1 MSEELSF
8 GRWLRRRRRALDLTQ
23 KALANQVGCAEITVR
38 RMEANAYKPSKEL
51 AFVLFE
57 KLGIPEPERPQ
68 WILFARGMS
77 NMPTR
82 ASPGQ
87 KKPNSNLPASLTSF
101 IGREKELAD
110 VIKLINRHRL
120 VTLTGSGGVGK
131 TRFAI
136 KVGEQVLKNYSDGVW
151 WTELASLNDPRLLP
165 QATARLFGL
174 ISQPNIPD
182 IDLLVNFLRTKSA
195 LLILDNCEHLL
206 DACAHLADTL
216 LKNCPN
222 LTILVTS
229 RVPLEIIGE
238 ARYRI
243 PSLRIPEYQ
252 DQLDDLIDCESV
264 ELFEARAQLIRFDF
278 SLTPENAS
286 SVAQICHRLD
296 GIPLAIELAAAKAG
310 VLSTAQIAQQL
321 GESLNLLTG
330 GSRTALPRH
339 QTLRASV
346 NWSWGLLTQAEQRF
360 LRQLS
365 VFAGG
370 WSLEAAQSVCDGDV
384 SDLLHSLVTKSLIV
398 MNRGTENN
406 TRYSFHEIIRQYA
419 YEKLE
424 ESGESEVVRRRH
436 LDFFLA
442 TALRFEQ
449 EVHGSQALKWV
460 KRVTAEHDNL
470 HEAINWAG
478 ESGQVQSGLRL
489 GFALH
494 YYWLNYGYWSLGR
507 ETLERLLDH
516 PEAAEHTTVRAD
528 ALNLAGDLATS
539 QGDLEAARA
548 LLKES
553 KAIGIEL
560 GESGKASLGWTRM
573 LLGQSMMGYDNAT
586 AQHELE
592 QSILLLREAGES
604 WRFAI
609 ALLVRGN
616 LAGSQGDLT
625 QARTLYSESLEIFQS
640 MGDTWTSALPTN
652 ALGWISYYLGEYT
665 TASTYSQQGLEI
677 LRKMEGKK
685 FLSSPLSR
693 LGAIALLQ
701 GDDEQAII
709 HFDEELSITRELM
722 NKEEIANA
730 LCDLGIAVKHQGD
743 IVRATR
749 LFREGLELSQET
761 GNKYLIAACLTGL
774 ASIVQQARHA
784 AQILAAAQVAFEKS
798 EEFIEPL
805 HRIEHEHAKKTVCT
819 ALSDT
824 DFVSAWEEGKQMPL
838 EQAIAYALEEYDE

>member
-1 MSEELSF
+1 MSAELSF
-8 GRWLRRRRRALDLTQ
+8 GKWLRRRRRALDLTQ

-51 AFVLFE
+51 ALVLFE
-57 KLGIPEPERPQ
+57 KLDIPEPERPQ
-68 WILFARGMS
+68 WVLFARGMS
-77 NMPTR
+77 HMPTQ

-110 VIKLINRHRL
+110 VIRLINRNRL

-136 KVGEQVLKNYSDGVW
+136 KVGEQLLKNYSDGIW
-151 WTELASLNDPRLLP
+151 WIELASLNDPKLLP
-165 QATARLFGL
+165 QATSRLFGL

-182 IDLLVNFLRTKSA
+182 IDLLINFLRAKSA

-216 LKNCPN
+216 LKNCPD

-243 PSLRIPEYQ
+243 PSLRIPDLQ
-252 DQLDDLIDCESV
+252 DQLDNLREFESV
-264 ELFEARAQLIRFDF
+264 KLFEERAQLIRFDF
-278 SLTPENAS
+278 SLTQENAS
-286 SVAQICHRLD
+286 SVAQICYRLN

-310 VLSTAQIAQQL
+310 VLSTVQIAQQL

-346 NWSWGLLTQAEQRF
+346 NWSWSLLTQAEQRL

-406 TRYSFHEIIRQYA
+406 TRYSFHEIIRHYA

-436 LDFFLA
+436 LDFFLGV
-442 TALRFEQ
+442 ALRFEH
-449 EVHGSQALKWV
+449 EVHGAQALNWI
-460 KRVTAEHDNL
+460 KRVSAEHDNL
-470 HEAINWAG
+470 NEAINWAG

-489 GFALH
+489 GYALH

-507 ETLERLLDH
+507 ETLERLLAH
-516 PEAAEHTTVRAD
+516 TEAAEHTTVRAD

-553 KAIGIEL
+553 KAIGMEL
-560 GESGKASLGWTRM
+560 GESGKSSLGWARM
-573 LLGQSMMGYDNAT
+573 LFGQSLMGYDNAM

-592 QSILLLREAGES
+592 QSIILLREAGES

-609 ALLVRGN
+609 ALLVRGT
-616 LAGSQGDLT
+616 LAESQGYLM

-640 MGDTWTSALPTN
+640 IGDTWTSALPTM
-652 ALGWISYYLGEYT
+652 ALGRIFYYLSEYA
-665 TASTYSQQGLEI
+665 TASTYLQRGLEI
-677 LRKMEGKK
+677 LRAMEGKK
-685 FLSSPLSR
+685 FLSSALAR
-693 LGAIALLQ
+693 LGSIALLQ
-701 GDDEQAII
+701 GDDEQAIM
-709 HFDEELSITRELM
+709 HFDERLSITRELM
-722 NKEEIANA
+722 NKEEIAYA
-730 LCDLGIAVKHQGD
+730 LCDLGIALKYQGK
-743 IVRATR
+743 IVRAMA
-749 LFREGLELSQET
+749 LLREGLELSQKVSNT
-761 GNKYLIAACLTGL
+761 YPSAACLTGL
-774 ASIVQQARHA
+774 ASITQPARRA
-784 AQILAAAQVAFEKS
+784 AQILAAAQVAFEQS

-805 HRIEHEHAKKTVCT
+805 HRIEHERAGKMASI
-819 ALSDT
+819 ALGEVA
-824 DFVSAWEEGKQMPL
+824 FASAWEEGKQMPL
-838 EQAIAYALEEYDE
+838 EQVIAYALEGYDE